1 MGAPEYYL
9 QSLLPT
15 SCNLWLGVSFG
26 QHLCMADLLIVNYGD
41 LKSKARGTKFT
52 NLPYFNENGFT
63 LSCIKYKSLWKKI
76 FLFFNT
82 LLYLPKYARSRERK
96 K

>member
-26 QHLCMADLLIVNYGD
+26 QHLCMADLKSELATGELKGF
-41 LKSKARGTKFT
+41 LKSALLNPEIAVYLKGITKGAF
-52 NLPYFNENGFT
+52 YWY
-63 LSCIKYKSLWKKI
+63 CY
-76 FLFFNT
+76 
-82 LLYLPKYARSRERK
+82 
-96 K
+96 